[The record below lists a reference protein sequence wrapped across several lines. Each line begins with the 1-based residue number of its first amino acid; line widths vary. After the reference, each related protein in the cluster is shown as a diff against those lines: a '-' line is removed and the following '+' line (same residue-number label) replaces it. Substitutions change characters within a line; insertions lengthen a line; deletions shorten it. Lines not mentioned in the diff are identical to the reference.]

1 MDRTSGIVS
10 IVVTVDGNN
19 IHRKFS
25 EVCCV
30 QKGELYEE
38 GETIEETS
46 EVQYFSMMF
55 PLQFY

>member
-46 EVQYFSMMF
+46 EVQYFSTIS
-55 PLQFY
+55 PL